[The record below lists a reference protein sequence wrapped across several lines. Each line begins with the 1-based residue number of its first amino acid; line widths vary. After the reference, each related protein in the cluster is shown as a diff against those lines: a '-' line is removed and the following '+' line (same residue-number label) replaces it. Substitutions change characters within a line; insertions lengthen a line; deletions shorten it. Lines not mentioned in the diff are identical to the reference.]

1 MAICIVE
8 PGLLE
13 GRLLVPPSKSMG
25 HRALFCAALAEGESH
40 IDNIVL
46 SDDIAATLAALSALG
61 VISVADPSRRFHGRT
76 RITVHGTGHLTPSG
90 KDIDCRE
97 SGSTARFVIPVSRL
111 VSDTVNVTGSGGLM
125 ERPFG
130 LFRELFQGKGVSIT
144 GRDGHLPFTLQG
156 RLEPGVFHLR
166 GDVSS
171 QFITGLLFILP
182 LLQAD
187 SVIEIEGTLESAP
200 YVAMTM
206 EMLALFGVQARMEN
220 GTRILVPGCQHF
232 RPMDHDVEGDW
243 SQAAFWMVAGAL
255 GSPLVLDGLRMDSLQ
270 GDRVIV
276 ELLRS
281 MGADIRQDGGSLVV
295 GGIKSPLQTVLP
307 PSTGMPSQ
315 LLAASGT
322 MSSLHAVN
330 MDVAQC
336 PDLVPALAVAA
347 VYAKG
352 RSSIFNAARLRIKES
367 DRLQAMREQLNALG
381 ASILEEPG
389 GLVITGR
396 YDFSTD
402 SETGS
407 GTEVHAIS
415 GTESVSPAN
424 TGAGRLSGGFVQE
437 CGDHRIVMAAAIAA
451 TRAEGSVTIDGM
463 EAVRKSYPD
472 FWDDF
477 RQLGGR
483 VHGQYLG

>member
-46 SDDIAATLAALSALG
+46 SDDISATLAALNALG
-61 VISVADPSRRFHGRT
+61 VISVTNPSKRFPGRT
-76 RITVHGTGHLTPSG
+76 RITVHGTGHLKPTG
-90 KDIDCRE
+90 KDIDCHE

-111 VSDTVNVTGSGGLM
+111 VSDTVTVTGSGGLM

-130 LFRELFQGKGVSIT
+130 LFRDLFHGKGVSISD
-144 GRDGHLPFTLQG
+144 RDGHLPFMLQG

-187 SVIEIEGTLESAP
+187 SVIDIEGTLESAP
-200 YVAMTM
+200 YVAMTI
-206 EMLALFGVQARMEN
+206 EMLALFGVHAQMEN
-220 GTRILVPGCQHF
+220 GLRILVPGRQHF

-243 SQAAFWMVAGAL
+243 SQAAFWVVAGAL
-255 GSPLVLDGLRMDSLQ
+255 GSPLVLDGLRLDSLQ
-270 GDRVIV
+270 GDRVVVDI
-276 ELLRS
+276 LRS
-281 MGADIRQDGGSLVV
+281 MGADIRQEGSSLHV
-295 GGIKSPLQTVLP
+295 GGIKSPVQTAL
-307 PSTGMPSQ
+307 PSTTGIPSQ
-315 LLAASGT
+315 SLGISGT
-322 MSSLHAVN
+322 MSTLHAVN

-336 PDLVPALAVAA
+336 PDLVPALTVAA

-352 RSSIFNAARLRIKES
+352 SSSIFNAARLRIKES
-367 DRLQAMREQLNALG
+367 DRLQAMREQLGALG
-381 ASILEEPG
+381 ASIREEPD

-396 YDFSTD
+396 CEAGTD
-402 SETGS
+402 S
-407 GTEVHAIS
+407 GTDSVHPDNA
-415 GTESVSPAN
+415 GT
-424 TGAGRLSGGFVQE
+424 GRLSGGFVQG
-437 CGDHRIVMAAAIAA
+437 CGDHRIVMASAIAA
-451 TRAEGSVTIDGM
+451 TCADGGVTIDGM

-483 VHGQYLG
+483 VHEQYLG